1 VCPAK
6 LVVDDRKIELVRTI
20 RSRHQTQKGKKQSD
34 VMADY
39 MRRVKGWKVRTVM
52 RNHVPLLW
60 HKRARSP
67 AREGV

>member
-1 VCPAK
+1 
-6 LVVDDRKIELVRTI
+6 
-20 RSRHQTQKGKKQSD
+20 
-34 VMADY
+34 MADY

-52 RNHVPLLW
+52 RNRVPLLW